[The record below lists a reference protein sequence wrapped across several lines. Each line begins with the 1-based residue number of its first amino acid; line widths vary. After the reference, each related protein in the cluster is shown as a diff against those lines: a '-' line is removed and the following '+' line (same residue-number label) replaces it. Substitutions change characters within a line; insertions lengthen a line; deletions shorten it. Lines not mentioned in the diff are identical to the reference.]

1 MESSVALL
9 QTASGL
15 ERLMLGSSGSFV
27 KDSTVAQISAFLYYQ
42 ANVMGKLVTNK
53 QFQMLFRNTIFTQ
66 IDKDFGEYVDA
77 LSRVKP
83 KSLHHMYE
91 WNKTGQPTARLFKLK
106 QINPNGLSFQIDYDF
121 KLSKTSVPT
130 TNKKQKKKYIF
141 AKKASIMEQGMPI
154 IIRPKSAE
162 RLVFEIDGMAV
173 FMPKGDSVTV
183 KSPGGRASS
192 NQFKLAHSIFFSG
205 NMVGASIRKSGFQQ
219 IFNRKISDALRVPAN
234 IKKVQYSFS
243 SNQIRSQAD
252 AALAIAFGG
261 SL

>member
-1 MESSVALL
+1 LESSVALL

-15 ERLMLGSSGSFV
+15 ERLMLGSSGTFV

-42 ANVMGKLVTNK
+42 ANVMGKLERNK
-53 QFQMLFRNTIFTQ
+53 DFQKLFRNTLFTQ

-91 WNKTGQPTARLFKLK
+91 WNKVGQPLSRLFKLK
-106 QINPNGLSFQIDYDF
+106 QINPSGLSFQIDYDF

-130 TNKKQKKKYIF
+130 KNKKQKKKYVF
-141 AKKASIMEQGMPI
+141 AKKASIMEEGMPI

-162 RLVFEIDGMAV
+162 RLVFEIDGVAI
-173 FMPKGDSVTV
+173 FMPKGDPVTV
-183 KSPGGRASS
+183 KSPGGRSSS

-219 IFNRKISDALRVPAN
+219 IFNRKISDALQVPSN